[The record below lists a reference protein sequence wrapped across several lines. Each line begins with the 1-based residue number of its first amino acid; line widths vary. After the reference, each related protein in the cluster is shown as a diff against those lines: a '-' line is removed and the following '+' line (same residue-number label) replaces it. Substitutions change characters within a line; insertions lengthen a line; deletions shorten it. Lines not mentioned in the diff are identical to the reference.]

1 MTQTT
6 ERQSSSTSLTADVL
20 AGRLSADV
28 LAARLSADVL
38 AARLSAD
45 GTLCSCK
52 GRYCTDIVAATPRER
67 LRVSPRSAALSV
79 AIFGAT
85 LGLLAVVA
93 AAQRVIGWILVAATL
108 AGLLHPLVSLL
119 ARKVPRGLASVL
131 IMLTLAGTVGTVAY
145 RLVDDIQRETR
156 RLQEAG
162 PERAREIER
171 SERFGDFAR
180 DIRLAERTERFLQE
194 LPERLRGGTTAEA
207 LQAAATRGVAF
218 LATGV
223 LTIFFLQHGP
233 RLARAAR
240 NQLRDEARR
249 DRLEKLSIAVFHR
262 AFGYAGASITMS
274 LAAGLA
280 AYLIARM
287 AEVPGPA
294 ALGVWVALWDLVPLA
309 GALVGA
315 LPIVVLAAA
324 SSGDRALAVALAFV
338 AYQMMENVLIQRNVE
353 RPIVRV
359 GPFVTLAA
367 SLVGLE
373 LSGVAGALLAV
384 LAATIVLTA
393 MDELAERPVEPAPE
407 EEHPAEVADRPP
419 EDEEPAEEDLKEP
432 KEAAERSAD

>member
-1 MTQTT
+1 MVPPG
-6 ERQSSSTSLTADVL
+6 S
-20 AGRLSADV
+20 G
-28 LAARLSADVL
+28 
-38 AARLSAD
+38 
-45 GTLCSCK
+45 K
-52 GRYCTDIVAATPRER
+52 GRYRTGIVAATPRER
-67 LRVSPRSAALSV
+67 LRVSPRSAVLSV

-93 AAQRVIGWILVAATL
+93 AAQRVIGWILVAGTL
-108 AGLLHPLVSLL
+108 AGLLHPLVSVL
-119 ARKVPRGLASVL
+119 ARKLPRGMASVL
-131 IMLTLAGTVGTVAY
+131 VMLTLAGTLGTVAY
-145 RLVDDIQRETR
+145 RLVDDIQRETK

-162 PERAREIER
+162 PERAREIEA

-180 DIRLAERTERFLQE
+180 DIRLAERTDRFLQE

-233 RLARAAR
+233 RLARSAR
-240 NQLRDEARR
+240 NQLGDESRR
-249 DRLEKLSIAVFHR
+249 RRVETLSIAVYHR
-262 AFGYAGASITMS
+262 SFGYASAALAMS

-280 AYLIARM
+280 AYLVARL

-324 SSGDRALAVALAFV
+324 SSGERALVVALAFV
-338 AYQMMENVLIQRNVE
+338 AYQVVENVLVQRNIE
-353 RPIVRV
+353 RSTVRV

-367 SLVGLE
+367 GLVGLE
-373 LSGVAGALLAV
+373 LSGVAGALLTV
-384 LAATIVLTA
+384 LAATMALTA
-393 MDELAERPVEPAPE
+393 VDEMAAPAPDV
-407 EEHPAEVADRPP
+407 EVA
-419 EDEEPAEEDLKEP
+419 LKEGP
-432 KEAAERSAD
+432 EQVERSAD